1 MVKFGEHDAEYD
13 KVVQRLARLAGRAI
27 RRGVRGSNT
36 DLSVGSVATQDRNG
50 GSSTFFLVPYTW
62 NPDFVGRS
70 DVLEKLKSQLGHGQ
84 PQSSGKQH
92 RRVALY
98 GLGGIGKTQIALAH
112 VYWLQETSPDVS
124 VFWVHASNAERFRQS
139 YVSIAEECQIP
150 GHDDPKTDV
159 LPLLKRWLE
168 RKERG
173 RWLMVIDNADDA
185 QLVSG
190 PEGVGRHIPE
200 CAHGS
205 VVVTTRN
212 KEAGSR
218 LTRGG
223 RPIEVR
229 EMGESE
235 SEELLKKKLEE
246 GGVEADALMAL
257 ASRLE
262 RLPLALVQAAAF
274 MQEKSVPVSRY
285 LQLLGGGDQDL
296 VDLLSEEF
304 ETVGRD
310 SETPRAVTETWIL
323 SFDQIQQQNAFAG
336 ELLSLMSLFDRQAIP
351 SDFLSDYSKQQSG
364 QGPRGGVQLSK
375 ALGVLKAFSF
385 VVEEKDHGLDMHRL
399 VQLVTRKWLVK
410 KDTIRH
416 FGGQALMA
424 VSHMYP
430 FGSHDNRLICT
441 AYLPHVDAVLKLGGT
456 GSREEKLARAS
467 LLHCA
472 AALFYYQGQWGD
484 AEEFQAQAVDLWRA
498 LLGPDHPDTLDSM
511 SNLASTYWS
520 QGRWEE
526 AEKLD
531 IEVIET
537 RKTKLGA
544 SHPNTLTCMNNL
556 AATYW
561 NQGRWDE
568 AEKLEVEVME
578 TSKTKLGASHPN
590 TLTSINNLAATYKNQ
605 GRWDE
610 AEKLEVEVMETSKT
624 KLGASHPDTLISI
637 SNLASTYK
645 NQGRWEEAEKLGV
658 EVMETSK
665 TKLGANH
672 PDTLTCM
679 NNLAFT
685 WQGLGRLD
693 DALDLMRQ
701 CVQLRHK
708 ALGPAHPHTVFSL
721 STLYAWQAAS
731 SHSVADVEV
740 AGISGRE

>member
-1 MVKFGEHDAEYD
+1 MEAV
-13 KVVQRLARLAGRAI
+13 
-27 RRGVRGSNT
+27 
-36 DLSVGSVATQDRNG
+36 
-50 GSSTFFLVPYTW
+50 LVPYTW

-139 YVSIAEECQIP
+139 YVSIAQECQIP
-150 GHDDPKTDV
+150 GYDDPKTDV

-185 QLVSG
+185 QLFSG

-218 LTRGG
+218 LTKGG

-229 EMGESE
+229 EMDESE
-235 SEELLKKKLEE
+235 SKELLKKKLEE
-246 GGVEADALMAL
+246 GGIEADDLSALS
-257 ASRLE
+257 SRLE

-274 MQEKSVPVSRY
+274 MQEKSVSVSKY
-285 LQLLGGGDQDL
+285 LQLLGGGDQHL

-323 SFDQIQQQNAFAG
+323 SFDQIQQQNAFAA

-351 SDFLSDYSKQQSG
+351 SDFLSDYSEQQSG
-364 QGPRGGVQLSK
+364 KGPRGE
-375 ALGVLKAFSF
+375 AFSF

-416 FGGQALMA
+416 FGGQALMT
-424 VSHMYP
+424 VSHIYP
-430 FGSHDNRLICT
+430 FGNHDNRLICT

-472 AALFYYQGQWGD
+472 AGLFYYQGQWGD
-484 AEEFQAQAVDLWRA
+484 TEEFQAQAVDLRRA
-498 LLGPDHPDTLDSM
+498 LLGSEHPSTLTSM
-511 SNLASTYWS
+511 ANLSSTYW
-520 QGRWEE
+520 
-526 AEKLD
+526 
-531 IEVIET
+531 
-537 RKTKLGA
+537 
-544 SHPNTLTCMNNL
+544 
-556 AATYW
+556 
-561 NQGRWDE
+561 
-568 AEKLEVEVME
+568 
-578 TSKTKLGASHPN
+578 
-590 TLTSINNLAATYKNQ
+590 
-605 GRWDE
+605 
-610 AEKLEVEVMETSKT
+610 
-624 KLGASHPDTLISI
+624 
-637 SNLASTYK
+637 
-645 NQGRWEEAEKLGV
+645 NQGRWEEAEKLFV
-658 EVMETSK
+658 ETRK
-665 TKLGANH
+665 TKLGADH
-672 PDTLTCM
+672 PDTLTSM
-679 NNLAFT
+679 ANLAST
-685 WQGLGRLD
+685 YRNQGRWEE
-693 DALDLMRQ
+693 AEKME
-701 CVQLRHK
+701 
-708 ALGPAHPHTVFSL
+708 
-721 STLYAWQAAS
+721 
-731 SHSVADVEV
+731 VE
-740 AGISGRE
+740 AYSNCNC